1 MAEKLLLLKK
11 ETYKECRI
19 LILNVSINN
28 SDYILIK
35 LYNANTEIEQM
46 NVLINMCVRLEE
58 FDINKKCQLIIVGV
72 FITFFDTN

>member
-11 ETYKECRI
+11 ETYKECSI

>member
-1 MAEKLLLLKK
+1 MGEKLLLLKK

-19 LILNVSINN
+19 LILNVSIND

-58 FDINKKCQLIIVGV
+58 FDINEKCQLIIVGV
-72 FITFFDTN
+72 FVTFFDTN